1 MGPRRKIALPTRKP
15 KAAKYR
21 HSLLH
26 RDVSSSRCRSEE
38 MGVEEQEDIQGNIGF
53 DLHSEE
59 ESDDEEQEDIGEG
72 PYDDSEA
79 EVSSQKTYLS
89 VAL

>member
-1 MGPRRKIALPTRKP
+1 
-15 KAAKYR
+15 
-21 HSLLH
+21 
-26 RDVSSSRCRSEE
+26 